1 MLIFNVVI
9 TISFSLFNT
18 KGILNFKRNI
28 ILHLIDYL
36 TIFIFTNVNPC
47 FGKGVIGN
55 PMLTLY
61 ILKLLQNAFMGDQS
75 KKSVKI
81 GFWFCI
87 TQSEIRDINGIAM
100 KI

>member
-1 MLIFNVVI
+1 
-9 TISFSLFNT
+9 
-18 KGILNFKRNI
+18 
-28 ILHLIDYL
+28 
-36 TIFIFTNVNPC
+36 
-47 FGKGVIGN
+47 
-55 PMLTLY
+55 MLTLY